1 MEELIPII
9 SVLSVFGT
17 ITAVCVLPGYFKLRG
32 QREMQKTVRA
42 AIAEG
47 QQLPLELIDVLTRD
61 VKKGL
66 PTRARDIRRGVFYLA
81 AAIGTALLGQF
92 TNVSINISDNHSIS
106 NGLLGLACV
115 PLAFGI
121 AYLVL
126 SYFNKD

>member
-1 MEELIPII
+1 MDELVPII
-9 SVLSVFGT
+9 SVLAVFGT

-32 QREMQKTVRA
+32 QREMQKTVRS
-42 AIAEG
+42 AIAQG
-47 QQLPLELIDVLTRD
+47 QEMPLELIDVLTRD

-66 PTRARDIRRGVFYLA
+66 PTRARDIRRGVFFLA

-92 TNVSINISDNHSIS
+92 SDVSIGITEGRTIS
-106 NGLLGLACV
+106 NGLLGLACL